1 MPEDGADMFGL
12 GRMQTPET
20 KEEMQARFQALHHQF
35 VASAKAVALA
45 HEINP
50 KNRVGCMLSAAGVYP
65 YTCSPDDML
74 EAQWQMKKATGSVGM
89 SASAGAYPYYMERF
103 LKKMLLPLSARQRM
117 LTF

>member
-1 MPEDGADMFGL
+1 MFGL

-50 KNRVGCMLSAAGVYP
+50 KNRVGCML
-65 YTCSPDDML
+65 
-74 EAQWQMKKATGSVGM
+74 
-89 SASAGAYPYYMERF
+89 
-103 LKKMLLPLSARQRM
+103 RQESIHIPVHRM
-117 LTF
+117 IC